1 MPGSLSIEERV
12 AYIQN
17 LGNAEIALYS
27 AGPIASANVVG
38 GSTVAFLDGMDG
50 GLRAD
55 VSNSTLLAQYA
66 ADIAYPGR
74 LTGQRAAWNSEYIK
88 ALKNVGWVAH
98 DIKYDTVRLQTGD
111 CADTVPSDAEVSDI
125 STYVTVDKLVI
136 ALAAGYLTG
145 EEHGLFV
152 KTIQSLQKDRDALKV
167 FDSKSKYDD
176 QAGFQLGVASQSGNS
191 ALLKMSMYK
200 YSASQNISGSAL
212 FLIFGTQQITF
223 YAAHQTMA
231 LDGTVYASVR
241 ETVKEKLGANIK
253 QFIMSIKF

>member
-98 DIKYDTVRLQTGD
+98 DIN
-111 CADTVPSDAEVSDI
+111 DAEVSDI